1 MVQCSAQSA
10 GGEVSGIESLAFRR
24 SSLVVPETFGMEC
37 AVGYSKGSPLTKP
50 GIQEKKEGDVVSFF
64 LVSPGFLASLAA
76 FLRCCVNIRR
86 SAQPVPNDSVP
97 VPDGLPRPLSLLS
110 PRESAV
116 WPSRPPENP
125 ATCTRNS
132 GTGRSSG
139 NGLARPAFLG
149 CSLLLAALLA
159 SGCHHLEREV
169 PGRPPRPLPSSD
181 SGPIGPRF
189 PGFALRFEPT
199 EQAADYQRYTFRFD
213 SFSEADG
220 DFKTIEGQYYRSL
233 RVPPGER
240 GPLLL
245 VSPILAGPAD
255 NYLSCRVFSRWA
267 CAEGISAFY
276 LHQPRNILS
285 SHRDARALELFF
297 QEDIRDNLKA
307 LQLLSRRPEVDPRL
321 LGSFGISL
329 GSIKNVMMVALE
341 PRLVANAFCLSG
353 SDLASI
359 LLASREGAVEGYI
372 ERRVEREGRSRDAI
386 GIDLRH
392 HIQWTP
398 GDLAE
403 SIANDRALLFLGSL
417 DNKVPFENGL
427 LLRERMGRPE
437 THIIPFGH
445 YTAIVAAP
453 FAAKRSFRFMKQR
466 FDAVIRGGS
475 ASDAPSLRPDAPLT
489 TPHESDV

>member
-1 MVQCSAQSA
+1 
-10 GGEVSGIESLAFRR
+10 
-24 SSLVVPETFGMEC
+24 
-37 AVGYSKGSPLTKP
+37 
-50 GIQEKKEGDVVSFF
+50 
-64 LVSPGFLASLAA
+64 
-76 FLRCCVNIRR
+76 
-86 SAQPVPNDSVP
+86 
-97 VPDGLPRPLSLLS
+97 
-110 PRESAV
+110 
-116 WPSRPPENP
+116 
-125 ATCTRNS
+125 
-132 GTGRSSG
+132 
-139 NGLARPAFLG
+139 
-149 CSLLLAALLA
+149 
-159 SGCHHLEREV
+159 
-169 PGRPPRPLPSSD
+169 
-181 SGPIGPRF
+181 
-189 PGFALRFEPT
+189 
-199 EQAADYQRYTFRFD
+199 
-213 SFSEADG
+213 
-220 DFKTIEGQYYRSL
+220 
-233 RVPPGER
+233 
-240 GPLLL
+240 
-245 VSPILAGPAD
+245 
-255 NYLSCRVFSRWA
+255 
-267 CAEGISAFY
+267 
-276 LHQPRNILS
+276 
-285 SHRDARALELFF
+285 
-297 QEDIRDNLKA
+297 
-307 LQLLSRRPEVDPRL
+307 
-321 LGSFGISL
+321 
-329 GSIKNVMMVALE
+329 MMVALE